1 MYYLRRDIRPK
12 QALKPKLSAC
22 PVGVRFV
29 PQWCTL
35 LCARVGHISPANPR
49 KANDLALKPMKS
61 AALGTTGQESNSR
74 FFHAHDD
81 GAQNAAPP
89 KTGGWAGFSA
99 SWGAAFIRSQASRYC
114 SSRHFGDSGRT
125 QTASLPAITAAGKMY
140 QQSLG
145 NT

>member
-1 MYYLRRDIRPK
+1 MYYLGRDIRPK

-29 PQWCTL
+29 PSGARF
-35 LCARVGHISPANPR
+35 CAPGWGTFHRKANPR

-114 SSRHFGDSGRT
+114 SS
-125 QTASLPAITAAGKMY
+125 
-140 QQSLG
+140 
-145 NT
+145 